1 MRELVYYVAV
11 TLDGFIAH
19 PDGSF
24 DKFPWDADYGADM
37 AENFPETL
45 PAHLRSA
52 EHRCLENRWF
62 DAVLMGRN
70 TYEVGL
76 KEGIASPYPTLRQY
90 VFSRSYNESPDPQV
104 TIVSSDAVEVVQKLK
119 QEDGKPNLALRWER
133 ACHHPADGGPD
144 RPAHPEA
151 EPGGV
156 WLGHPALRAGRHLG
170 AHGAD
175 RPQALPERPYGAS
188 LHPEAL
194 SGPARCRPV
203 R

>member
-24 DKFPWDADYGADM
+24 DKFPWDADYGADL
-37 AENFPETL
+37 AEEFPETL
-45 PAHLRSA
+45 PAHLRST
-52 EHRCLENRWF
+52 EHRSLENRWF

-104 TIVSSDAVEVVQKLK
+104 TIVSSDAVEVVRTLK
-119 QEDGKPNLALRWER
+119 QEDGKAIWLCGGSALATTLLT
-133 ACHHPADGGPD
+133 AGLID
-144 RPAHPEA
+144 RLILKLNPVLFGSGIPLFAPVVTQVLTELTDHKRYPS
-151 EPGGV
+151 
-156 WLGHPALRAGRHLG
+156 GHMV
-170 AHGAD
+170 
-175 RPQALPERPYGAS
+175 
-188 LHPEAL
+188 LHYTL
-194 SGPARCRPV
+194 KR
-203 R
+203 